1 MSDLTPARN
10 PGPEMSEQATPST
23 PRTTTFNLLFLCT
36 GNTCRSPLA
45 EAIARDAVAARGW
58 RHVRV
63 QSAGVSAAPGCAASP
78 EGVTVAAR
86 AGIDLSGHRSQPL
99 TPGLAEWADLILAM
113 SPSHLAVVDRVG
125 AGVKAATLGDFAAGG
140 DGLGEAVP
148 DPYGGP
154 EELYQQTFD
163 ELRSLVDQ
171 ALDRLAPILH
181 P

>member
-10 PGPEMSEQATPST
+10 PGPEMSVQATPST

-78 EGVTVAAR
+78 EGVAVAAR

-99 TPGLAEWADLILAM
+99 TPGLAQWADLILAM

-125 AGVKAATLGDFAAGG
+125 AGEKEYLECQYLKHSQSV
-140 DGLGEAVP
+140 
-148 DPYGGP
+148 
-154 EELYQQTFD
+154 EENRNKQTKLTFISMKIFHK
-163 ELRSLVDQ
+163 RFVS
-171 ALDRLAPILH
+171 R
-181 P
+181 